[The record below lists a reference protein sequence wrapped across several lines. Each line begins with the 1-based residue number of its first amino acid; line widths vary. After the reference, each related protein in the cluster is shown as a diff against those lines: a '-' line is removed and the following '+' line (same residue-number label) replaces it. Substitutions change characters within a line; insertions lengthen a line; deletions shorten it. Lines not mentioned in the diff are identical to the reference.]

1 MKFRSVMVVALVTI
15 LGIGAGLYGL
25 EKQDELVYWAGIY
38 MEGSALGINL
48 GYLMAVLD
56 RGRRGLKNDER

>member
-25 EKQDELVYWAGIY
+25 EKQDEVAFWAGIY